1 MVAQDATF
9 LPPKKF
15 LFQNQFVTI
24 LLIPTMGILS
34 SLTWVQRGLSNHK
47 MQREAQEVLD
57 ILPCLSLK
65 STTNRHRLSMLVEEK
80 GDGQLYKTPVLLL

>member
-9 LPPKKF
+9 LPPRKC

-24 LLIPTMGILS
+24 LLTPTMGILS
-34 SLTWVQRGLSNHK
+34 SLAWVQRGLSNHK
-47 MQREAQEVLD
+47 MHKEAQQVVA

-65 STTNRHRLSMLVEEK
+65 STVNRHRLSILVEEE
-80 GDGQLYKTPVLLL
+80 GDKQLYKTSVLLL